1 MPNSAREPIP
11 SSKAINYYLG
21 LTITTGALIFIYA
34 AATLPFASLDIRFLI
49 LAGCTILFASRVLIR
64 IPTIKSYIAVSDIF
78 VYLTLLMFGGEA
90 AILLSAVD
98 TFFSSLRF
106 CNKYRTVLFNTAA
119 LTISTAAVYG
129 VLILAG
135 LYSEPQL
142 HGYEPYFRDF
152 LLALSLMVLTQFAAN
167 TVLATLYDSLKE
179 GVSFR
184 ETWESKYLWSFLT
197 YVVGAAGA
205 GLLVQLVD
213 YAGFVVALLAFPILL
228 FVYFTYRMYL
238 RNVEMSAEQAEKA
251 REYAKMIEERSEAL
265 TESEERFRSA
275 FDNAPIGIALV
286 KPGGELLK
294 VNRALCEMLGYS
306 EAGLRECSIRNIFFD
321 EDLPTVFSR
330 VGMVAS
336 GAIASHQMEQRCRNS
351 RGETVWTLWSMSL
364 AAAGTSKSREIIF
377 QMQNITARKIAEEKL
392 VHDATH
398 DQLTGLPNRNCFHQ
412 KLTEALERSHKIRN
426 HRTSVLFIDL
436 DRFKY
441 VNDSLGHIVG
451 DQLLIGISNRLKNSI
466 RPSDLVAR
474 LGGDE
479 FTVLIE
485 GSYDDIEIAGM
496 AERIQRSLAN
506 PFNLRGHV
514 VYSSASIGILH
525 ASERHERAEDMM
537 RDADTAMY
545 HAKKSG
551 KARYEIFND
560 SMHAEARETLK
571 LETDL
576 RQAIKE
582 GKIEVCFQPLFSLSD
597 RELTGFEALARWQHP
612 ELGEISPSR
621 FIPLAEEIGWIDT
634 LGENI
639 LRSACTVIR
648 NIHRKFP
655 RYAHTKVNVNLS
667 SQQFRSTGL
676 VGRIQLILSQ
686 TGYSPEN
693 LRLEITESVFFEHQD
708 RAISMLAQLRDLG
721 VEIDIDDFGTGY
733 SNLSYLVRLPISRL
747 KIDKSFVQMIREDGS
762 NTEIVRTIIA
772 LARNLDLG
780 VVAEGI
786 EHEYQVKA
794 LRTLG
799 CDSGQ
804 GYLFSTPLRPDKL
817 ADFVADCDGGLIGS
831 TEVPEYAH
839 ILTVQ

>member
-1 MPNSAREPIP
+1 MPE
-11 SSKAINYYLG
+11 SSQEQFPASNAINYYVA
-21 LTITTGALIFIYA
+21 LTILAGAAIFIYA
-34 AATLPFASLDIRFLI
+34 AATLPVDSLDTRFLI
-49 LAGCTILFASRVLIR
+49 LAGCTILLASRVLIR
-64 IPTIKSYIAVSDIF
+64 IPTIKSHIAVSDIF
-78 VYLTLLMFGGEA
+78 VYLTLLLFGGEA

-98 TFFSSLRF
+98 TFFSALRF
-106 CNKYRTVLFNTAA
+106 CKKYRTILFNTAA
-119 LTISTAAVYG
+119 LTISTAVVYG
-129 VLILAG
+129 VLVISG

-142 HGYEPYFRDF
+142 HGQAPYFRDF
-152 LLALSLMVLTQFAAN
+152 LLALSLMALTQFAVN
-167 TVLATLYDSLKE
+167 TVLASLYDSLKQ
-179 GVSFR
+179 GTPLL
-184 ETWESKYLWSFLT
+184 ETWSSRYLWSFIT

-213 YAGFVVALLAFPILL
+213 YAGFFVAVLAFPILL
-228 FVYFTYRMYL
+228 FIYFSYRMYM
-238 RNVEMSAEQAEKA
+238 RNVEMSSEQAEQA

-294 VNRALCEMLGYS
+294 VNTALCEMLGYRPD
-306 EAGLRECSIRNIFFD
+306 ELRERSVRQIFFED
-321 EDLPTVFSR
+321 DLPNVFYR
-330 VGMVAS
+330 VGEVAS

-364 AAAGTSKSREIIF
+364 AAADVSKSREIIF
-377 QMQNITARKIAEEKL
+377 QMQDITGRKAAEEKL
-392 VHDATH
+392 VHEATH
-398 DQLTGLPNRNCFHQ
+398 DPLTGLPNRNCFHQ
-412 KLTEALERSHKIRN
+412 KLTEALHRSQRIKD

-479 FTVLIE
+479 FTVLVE
-485 GSYDDIEIAGM
+485 GDYDDLEIAGM

-525 ASERHERAEDMM
+525 ASDRHERAEDMM

-576 RQAIKE
+576 RQAIKD
-582 GKIEVCFQPLFSLSD
+582 GNIEVCYQPLFSLTD

-612 ELGEISPSR
+612 ELGEISPAR

-639 LRSACTVIR
+639 LRSACKHIR
-648 NIHRKFP
+648 SIHRKFP
-655 RYAHTKVNVNLS
+655 NYAHTKVNVNLS

-676 VGRIQLILSQ
+676 VSRIQLLLSQ
-686 TGYSPEN
+686 TGFSPER

-786 EHEYQVKA
+786 EHEYQITA

-817 ADFVADCDGGLIGS
+817 ADFVADCDRGLIGG